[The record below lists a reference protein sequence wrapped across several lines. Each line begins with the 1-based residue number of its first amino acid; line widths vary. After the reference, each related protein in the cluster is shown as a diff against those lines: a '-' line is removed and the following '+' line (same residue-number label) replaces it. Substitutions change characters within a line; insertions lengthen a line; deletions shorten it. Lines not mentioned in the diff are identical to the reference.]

1 MKIIT
6 DLAFLDSFYDT
17 WTRPHGISLA
27 DGKARTIQGQFLSL
41 LLEGATVHCAG
52 VGPNLQQYGN
62 PLLLE
67 LNNLNRLRP
76 LAIND
81 FSSFTSI
88 THTCNRS
95 DIALFCL
102 GNAALHD
109 KVDASAQSGYLIL
122 KDVPTDESLFV
133 NQLVTYN
140 RQTAKSWDFATKLF
154 QPHHSIVIAD
164 AYLFNEQGANGL
176 LALLKH
182 IQPKCLGYPYWLTLL
197 GSNADRKNSFGL
209 FHPDQIRKLINDME
223 VLFEE
228 ANVPFAVEAFV
239 YNGPDFHDR
248 YILTNNLCVLPG
260 YGVSIVKNG
269 KETPHKEG
277 TWTAARPFS
286 RVMYNGQQ
294 GVYFEKVMQEKLRT
308 IAGWIGRG
316 DKNGSG
322 NPLLQ
327 G

>member
-6 DLAFLDSFYDT
+6 DLSFLDAFYHA
-17 WTRPHGISLA
+17 WTQPPGLTIA
-27 DGKARTIQGQFLSL
+27 DSKARTIQGQFLSL

-52 VGPNLQQYGN
+52 VGSNLQQYGN

-67 LNNLNRLRP
+67 LNKLNRLRP
-76 LAIND
+76 LAVND
-81 FSSFTSI
+81 ISSFASI
-88 THTCNRS
+88 TQTCPRS

-102 GNAALHD
+102 HNSAFQD
-109 KVDASAQSGYLIL
+109 KVDASAQSGYLFF
-122 KDVPTDESLFV
+122 KDVPDDESLFV

-140 RQTAKSWDFATKLF
+140 RQSPKSWDFATNLF

-164 AYLFNEQGANGL
+164 AYLFNEQGAQGL
-176 LALLKH
+176 LALLAH
-182 IQPKCLGYPYWLTLL
+182 ILPKCLGYPYWITLL
-197 GSNADRKNSFGL
+197 GSDAGRKNSFGL
-209 FHPDQIRKLINDME
+209 FQPEQIRQLISGIE
-223 VLFEE
+223 ALFEKDS
-228 ANVPFAVEAFV
+228 VPFEVEAFV

-286 RVMYNGQQ
+286 RVVYNNQQ
-294 GVYFEKVMQEKLRT
+294 GVYFEKVMKEKLKT
-308 IAGWIGRG
+308 IRHWIGKG
-316 DKNGSG
+316 DRSG
-322 NPLLQ
+322 NLLLNI
-327 G
+327 